1 MLNAPIIKSPIW
13 EKPFEL
19 ICEDSDEAV
28 GVVLGQLD
36 GGNFSVIHHA
46 TRTLN
51 EAQRNYPMAE
61 KELFAVVFSCDKFR
75 SYIIDSKVKVH
86 MDRDGLKEIL
96 ERTDVKPRMTR
107 WILFLQDFELQIV
120 QRKEEPSEK
129 PKEVEEQVF
138 NRNISTIC
146 IPPGTIIL
154 EKEDP
159 LSLCKKLGGMVLKV
173 KNSRKKEASP
183 KLGEANSFIE
193 LY

>member
-1 MLNAPIIKSPIW
+1 LLNAPVIKSPIL

-19 ICEDSDEAV
+19 ICEASDEAV

-36 GGNFSVIHHA
+36 GGNFNVIHHA
-46 TRTLN
+46 SRTLN
-51 EAQRNYPMAE
+51 EAQRIYPMAE
-61 KELFAVVFSCDKFR
+61 KEIFAVIFSCDKFR

-86 MDRDGLKEIL
+86 TDRVGLKKIL
-96 ERTDVKPRMTR
+96 ERTDVKPRMIR
-107 WILFLQDFELQIV
+107 WILLLQEFELHIV

-129 PKEVEEQVF
+129 PKEAEEQVF
-138 NRNISTIC
+138 NRNISNIC

-159 LSLCKKLGGMVLKV
+159 LSFCKKLGGMVLKV

-183 KLGEANSFIE
+183 KLGGG
-193 LY
+193 